1 MPTDRQKQVATYQA
15 VTIVWI
21 LANEPPINGDE
32 GKWGENLGENEIMGV
47 LPVAGSRVTEPL
59 KTARLVSQVNADQLA
74 IQRAFDQLSSGR
86 RVTKVSDDPAA
97 AGRAIILQRGISRG
111 EQLSRNAGVTES
123 FYAATGGALQRLDQS
138 LIEARGVTV
147 EAGQNVLST
156 DERNALALTIRGTLN
171 SAIAAGN
178 AIFRDQQLMG
188 GVLENSPALQFDGRD
203 VLFRGTDAIAKTNVG
218 GGGLVSVGVS
228 GLEAMGLAGTIHQG
242 PSLNAGL
249 DRSTRLID
257 MRDGL
262 GVKPGLIRISDGGN
276 FVDVDLRAA
285 STLGDVVDVIESIDF
300 DGRRLRMTVQPDGVA
315 LDFAD
320 GLPGTLAIAD
330 PPGESMAKDLSLLNP
345 LGLTAPPLVATRLA
359 PRVTEATLLSRVN
372 GGAGINV
379 TSGIVIK
386 QAEASFT
393 VNLAEAR
400 TVGDVLIAINR
411 SGADVLAELDQ
422 ASGGITIRGLRNGV
436 DYSIGENGG
445 SAARRLGLRTADGS
459 TALSQLDRGRG
470 LVLNNDGPDLSI
482 IRPDGVELAIDLN
495 GATTIEDV
503 MIRIRNH
510 PLNQDTLRVQPSLNP
525 VGNGIQLLAPPG
537 SNRLVVRASSSGNA
551 AHALGLV
558 PPGQTE
564 ARSSTVGAF
573 EIFRGAD
580 YKPLEPGGAVDTLI
594 RLETAVR
601 SGDIK
606 EISRLQG
613 LLDVDLDRSTNTRG
627 RVGVWTQNV
636 QQLKES
642 ADDQVIALKSEL
654 STEIDTDFASV
665 ITELQQRQAT
675 VEASLRL
682 IGQTAQLSLL
692 DFL

>member
-1 MPTDRQKQVATYQA
+1 MPTDRQKQGASYQA

-21 LANEPPINGDE
+21 LANEPPIDGDE
-32 GKWGENLGENEIMGV
+32 GKWDENLGENQIMGV

-59 KTARLVSQVNADQLA
+59 KTARLVSQVNADQIA
-74 IQRAFDQLSSGR
+74 IQRAMDQLSSGR

-123 FYAATGGALQRLDQS
+123 FYAATDGALQRLDQS

-147 EAGQNVLST
+147 EAAQNVLSA

-178 AIFRDQQLMG
+178 AIFREQQLMG
-188 GVLENSPALQFDGRD
+188 GVLENSPALTVEGRD
-203 VLFRGTDAIAKTNVG
+203 VLFRGTDAVAKTNVG

-228 GLEAMGLAGTIHQG
+228 GREAMGLAGTIHQG

-276 FVDVDLRAA
+276 FIDVDLRAA

-300 DGRRLRMTVQPDGVA
+300 DGRRLRMSVQPDGLV
-315 LDFAD
+315 LDFDD

-345 LGLTAPPLVATRLA
+345 LGLNAPPLVATRLA
-359 PRVTEATLLSRVN
+359 PRVTEATPLSQVN

-379 TSGIVIK
+379 TSGIVI
-386 QAEASFT
+386 QQGEASFT
-393 VNLAEAR
+393 VTLAEAM

-411 SGADVLAELDQ
+411 SGADVKAELDQ

-445 SAARRLGLRTADGS
+445 SAASQLGLRTADGS

-495 GATTIEDV
+495 GTTTIEDV
-503 MIRIRNH
+503 LIQIRNH
-510 PLNQDTLRVQPSLNP
+510 PLNQDTLRVQPSINP

-573 EIFRGAD
+573 EIFRGSD

-627 RVGVWTQNV
+627 RVGVWSQNV

-654 STEIDTDFASV
+654 STEIDADFASV

>member
-1 MPTDRQKQVATYQA
+1 M
-15 VTIVWI
+15 TIVWI
-21 LANEPPINGDE
+21 LTGEPPIKSDE
-32 GKWGENLGENEIMGV
+32 RKWGENLGENETMGV

-59 KTARLVSQVNADQLA
+59 KTARLVSQLNADQLA

-123 FYAATGGALQRLDQS
+123 FYAATDGALQRLDQS

-156 DERNALALTIRGTLN
+156 DERNALAQTIRGTLN

-188 GVLENSPALQFDGRD
+188 GVLENTPALTFDGRD
-203 VLFRGTDAIAKTNVG
+203 VMFRGTDAVAKTNVG
-218 GGGLVSVGVS
+218 SGGLVNVGVS

-300 DGRRLRMTVQPDGVA
+300 AGRRLRMTVQPDGVA

-330 PPGESMAKDLSLLNP
+330 PPGESMAKELSLLNP

-379 TSGIVIK
+379 TSGIVIQ

-411 SGADVLAELDQ
+411 SGADVLAELDT

-459 TALSQLDRGRG
+459 TALSKLDRGRG

-510 PLNQDTLRVQPSLNP
+510 PMNQDTLRVQPSLNP

-537 SNRLVVRASSSGNA
+537 ANRLVVRASSSGNA

-558 PPGQTE
+558 PPGQME
-564 ARSSTVGAF
+564 SQSSTVGAF
-573 EIFRGAD
+573 EIFRGSD

-613 LLDVDLDRSTNTRG
+613 LLDVDLDRSNNTRG

>member
-1 MPTDRQKQVATYQA
+1 MS
-15 VTIVWI
+15 I
-21 LANEPPINGDE
+21 
-32 GKWGENLGENEIMGV
+32 
-47 LPVAGSRVTEPL
+47 LPVAASRVSEPL
-59 KTARLVSQVNADQLA
+59 KTTRLVSQLNADQLA
-74 IQRAFDQLSSGR
+74 IQRSFDQLSTGR
-86 RVTKVSDDPAA
+86 RVNKVSDDPAA
-97 AGRAIILQRGISRG
+97 SGRAIILQRGISRS

-123 FYAATGGALQRLDQS
+123 FYAATDDALKRLDQS

-147 EAGQNVLST
+147 ESAQNVLSA

-188 GVLENSPALQFDGRD
+188 GVLENRSALTLDGGN
-203 VLFRGTDAIAKTNVG
+203 VLFRGTDAIAQTNVG
-218 GGGLVSVGVS
+218 GGGLVAVGVS
-228 GLEAMGLAGTIHQG
+228 GLEAMGLAGKIHQG
-242 PSLNAGL
+242 SSLNAGL

-262 GVKPGLIRISDGGN
+262 GVKPGLIRVSDGGN
-276 FVDVDLRAA
+276 FRDVDLRSA
-285 STLGDVVDVIESIDF
+285 STVGDIVDVLQSIDF
-300 DGRRLRMTVQPDGVA
+300 NGRRLRMTIQPDGLV

-330 PPGESMAKDLSLLNP
+330 PPGETMAKELSLLNP
-345 LGLTAPPLVATRLA
+345 LGLTAPPLVATNLA

-372 GGAGINV
+372 NGAGINV
-379 TSGIVIK
+379 AAGIVI
-386 QAEASFT
+386 QQGDASFT
-393 VNLAEAR
+393 VDLAQAR

-411 SGADVLAELDQ
+411 SGADVLAELDP
-422 ASGGITIRGLRNGV
+422 ASGGIAIRGLRSGV

-445 SAARRLGLRTADGS
+445 NAARRLGLRSS
-459 TALSQLDRGRG
+459 TGATPLSQLDRGRG
-470 LVLNNDGPDLSI
+470 IALNTIGPDFVI
-482 IRPDGVELAIDLN
+482 VRPDGVELEMELN
-495 GATTIEDV
+495 GARTIDDV
-503 MIRIRNH
+503 MILIRNH
-510 PLNQDTLRVQPSLNP
+510 PMNQDTLRVLPSLNP

-537 SNRLVVRASSSGNA
+537 GNPLTVRASSSGNA

-558 PPGQTE
+558 APGQTE
-564 ARSSTVGAF
+564 SRGSTVGAF
-573 EIFRGAD
+573 AILSGAD
-580 YKPLEPGGAVDTLI
+580 YKPLEPGGAVDTLL

-601 SGDIK
+601 AGNMA
-606 EISRLQG
+606 EITRLQG
-613 LLDVDLDRSTNTRG
+613 LLDGDLDRSTNTRG

-642 ADDQVIALKSEL
+642 ADDQVILLKSEL
-654 STEIDTDFASV
+654 STEIDADFATV

-675 VEASLRL
+675 MEASLRL